1 LMTSGSENSD
11 MINFKSFIKYT
22 FVFIPLLGSFY
33 SCTNDLKD
41 VMALPSNKLSPSQT
55 ADTVSLIYTDS
66 SQLKI
71 VLKANRLIQFDKN
84 VSEPFT
90 ILPNGVNVTFFDN
103 EEKIS
108 STLKANY
115 AIRYQLTKKMEARYA
130 VEVVNNKGE
139 KLETEKLTWDEVNK
153 RIYTSEFVKI
163 TTATQI
169 ITGKGLESNEDF
181 SRYSIKKV
189 TATIQL
195 NNDEI

>member
-1 LMTSGSENSD
+1 MISGSENSG
-11 MINFKSFIKYT
+11 MINLKSFNKYN
-22 FVFIPLLGSFY
+22 FLFIPLFGIIY

-66 SQLKI
+66 TQLKI

-90 ILPNGVNVTFFDN
+90 ILPKGVNVTFFDN
-103 EEKIS
+103 EEKVS

-115 AIRYQLTKKMEARYA
+115 AVRYQLTKKMEARYA

-195 NNDEI
+195 NNDEL

>member
-1 LMTSGSENSD
+1 MT
-11 MINFKSFIKYT
+11 NFKSLFKYT
-22 FVFIPLLGSFY
+22 FIFIPLIGSFY
-33 SCTNDLKD
+33 ACTNDLKD

-84 VSEPFT
+84 VTEPFT
-90 ILPNGVNVTFFDN
+90 ILPKGVNVTFFDN

-130 VEVVNNKGE
+130 VEVINNKGE

-181 SRYSIKKV
+181 SRYTIKKV

>member
-1 LMTSGSENSD
+1 MTSGSENSD
-11 MINFKSFIKYT
+11 MIKLKHIIQYA
-22 FVFIPLLGSFY
+22 FVFTPLIASFF

-66 SQLKI
+66 TQLKI

-90 ILPNGVNVTFFDN
+90 ILPKGVNVTFFDN

-115 AIRYQLTKKMEARYA
+115 AVRYQLTKKMEARYA